1 MNLIP
6 IVILWSISVL
16 HPGPTDY
23 VSTPRTE
30 LESASRDNESLAQSH
45 LSMRQTDAF
54 SPRTPGYCD
63 PGAIQGED
71 DDNFDGGAFRFSSF
85 PHWASG
91 TQADASTHFQP
102 RRRTGCSFDRTLP
115 YRC

>member
-1 MNLIP
+1 MNLVP

-16 HPGPTDY
+16 HPGVTDY
-23 VSTPRTE
+23 VSTPRSE
-30 LESASRDNESLAQSH
+30 PASASRGDESPAHSH
-45 LSMRQTDAF
+45 LSMRQTDAS

-63 PGAIQGED
+63 LGAIQVED
-71 DDNFDGGAFRFSSF
+71 DDNFDGGAFGFSSF
-85 PHWASG
+85 PYWALG

-102 RRRTGCSFDRTLP
+102 RLRTVYSFDRTLP